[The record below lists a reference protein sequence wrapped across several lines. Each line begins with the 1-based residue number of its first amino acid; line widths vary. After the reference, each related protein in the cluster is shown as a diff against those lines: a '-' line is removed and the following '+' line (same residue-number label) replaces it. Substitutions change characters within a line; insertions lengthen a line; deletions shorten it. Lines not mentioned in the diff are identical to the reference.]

1 VVALVLLQAR
11 VEVTGDP
18 VVGGRLAMDRAGDS
32 VVVVVSAGRGAGQ
45 GLEWTQVTQA
55 SGG

>member
-1 VVALVLLQAR
+1 MVALVLLQAR

-32 VVVVVSAGRGAGQ
+32 VVVVVTPGRGAGQ

-55 SGG
+55 PGG